1 MTSWLRPVNAGTRS
15 VKRSGLQRLL
25 LVGAAALVVLIPHGS
40 APWGAPMS
48 SPDIT
53 PTASHVIHIWPLSA
67 TSTGSAVVAN
77 DFESIFRKQA
87 PELVNSGWSP
97 CSGPITW
104 SLDSRELTAA
114 QAEIQV
120 RSAKWAL
127 DQWARESGLAF
138 AYVGKVP
145 VNYNDTTF
153 QLAPADGSPV
163 AARHIYLTFLGHG
176 ESTLLSD
183 ATLGFGA
190 PSTVAVSSREITG
203 GNAVFRTDYV
213 QDPGR
218 NPLRKLRSLYLH
230 ELGHVLGLSH
240 AALSQNIMYPIV
252 DRNVT
257 LGAGDVSGIHAM
269 TKSCTAKSA

>member
-1 MTSWLRPVNAGTRS
+1 MTSWLTPVKTGSMQWARLLVVGVATLAVLLLSARAPWVSATRS
-15 VKRSGLQRLL
+15 TE
-25 LVGAAALVVLIPHGS
+25 AAFAVSKVTQ
-40 APWGAPMS
+40 A
-48 SPDIT
+48 
-53 PTASHVIHIWPLSA
+53 VPLAA
-67 TSTGSAVVAN
+67 TSKGSSVVAN
-77 DFESIFRKQA
+77 DYASIFQNQV

-97 CSGPITW
+97 CPGPITW

-114 QAEIQV
+114 QTETQV

-127 DQWARESGLAF
+127 EQWAQESGLSF
-138 AYVGKVP
+138 SYVGEVP
-145 VNYNDTTF
+145 VNYNDSTF

-163 AARHIYLTFLGHG
+163 AARHIYLTYLKHGQSKLLG
-176 ESTLLSD
+176 S

-190 PSTVAVSSREITG
+190 PSTVAVAGQEITG

-218 NPLRKLRSLYLH
+218 NPVRKLRSLYLH

-240 AALSQNIMYPIV
+240 ASLSQNIMYPIV

-269 TKSCTAKSA
+269 TKTCAAKPA

>member
-1 MTSWLRPVNAGTRS
+1 MTNRLTPARAGTTSAR
-15 VKRSGLQRLL
+15 RSGWQTLL
-25 LVGAAALVVLIPHGS
+25 LAGTAFFVVLLSGSS
-40 APWGAPMS
+40 APWGAAS
-48 SPDIT
+48 GSPEVT
-53 PTASHVIHIWPLSA
+53 HAASRVIEVSPLSA
-67 TSTGSAVVAN
+67 TSSGSAVVAN

-114 QAEIQV
+114 QTEIQV

-138 AYVGKVP
+138 AYAGEIP
-145 VNYNDTTF
+145 VNYSDTTF

-163 AARHIYLTFLGHG
+163 AARHIYLTYLGLG
-176 ESTLLSD
+176 ESKLLGS

-190 PSTVAVSSREITG
+190 PSTVAVASREITG

-213 QDPGR
+213 KDPGR

-269 TKSCTAKSA
+269 TKTCASKPA